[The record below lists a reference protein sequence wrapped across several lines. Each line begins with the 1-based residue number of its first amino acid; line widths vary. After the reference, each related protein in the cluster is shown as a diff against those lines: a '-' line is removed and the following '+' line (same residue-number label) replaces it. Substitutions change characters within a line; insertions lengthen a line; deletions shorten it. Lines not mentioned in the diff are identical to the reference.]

1 MRPIAPQIGSSQQV
15 GGFGLG
21 LTGAFA
27 QPAGAAAGDAAP
39 PIPSTA
45 TSLILCS
52 LFNWFDPPAPRS
64 LLTGVDQNPDSLA
77 TPPYGL
83 NWADYGSGDQLLAEW
98 RDQIAGQGPT
108 SVTGS
113 PTVDVS
119 GQQIALDGGGSMRD
133 GLSINLPAFT
143 VYLLFRLDGLGDHQF
158 LLANGDFAATAG
170 AFKLATG
177 GSSALTFAVHGG
189 AGASNS
195 STLTVPSTGWQWAC
209 VTVNTEAPFATQVV
223 LTLNDSLVGTQ
234 SGSDL
239 NEVSA
244 GPDRTYLGAD
254 HTGFSGFMTGKL
266 RHYQIN
272 SGVDTAEYQTQ
283 MYERAMYLQT
293 QLA

>member
-1 MRPIAPQIGSSQQV
+1 MRPIAPQIGSAQQV

-27 QPAGAAAGDAAP
+27 QPAGAAAGDSVP

-52 LFNWFDPPAPRS
+52 LFNWFDPPAPRP
-64 LLTGVDQNPDSLA
+64 LLSGAAENPDSL
-77 TPPYGL
+77 TIPPYEL
-83 NWADYGSGDQLLAEW
+83 NWADYGSGDQPLAEW
-98 RDQIAGQGPT
+98 KDQIAGAGPT
-108 SVTGS
+108 PVTGS
-113 PTVDVS
+113 PTIDVS

-133 GLSINLPAFT
+133 GLTINLPAFT
-143 VYLLFRLDGLGDHQF
+143 VYLLFRLDGLGGGQF
-158 LLANGDFAATAG
+158 LLANGDFAAATG
-170 AFKLATG
+170 AFKLITG
-177 GSSALTFAVHGG
+177 GSSTLEFAVYGGG
-189 AGASNS
+189 AATNQSI
-195 STLTVPSTGWQWAC
+195 LTVPSTGWQWAC

-234 SGSDL
+234 SGTDL
-239 NEVSA
+239 NEIPA

-254 HTGFSGFMTGKL
+254 HTGLSGFMTGKV